1 MRDLFVSLV
10 VLGLLPAVL
19 FQPWIGVML
28 WSWIGYMN
36 PHRLAYGFAA
46 NFPFAMLIALF
57 TMAGLLVTKENK
69 TIPWTRETII
79 LAVFIFWMF
88 ITTMFAV
95 HESLAWV
102 QFQKVVKIQI
112 MTFITL
118 MIMGSPKRLVYLTW
132 IIVLS
137 LGFYGVKGGVFTILT
152 GGGFR
157 VQGPNGTFIGGNNEI
172 GLALIMIIPLMRFLQ
187 MQAKQWYLRHGM
199 TAAMLL
205 TFVAVLGTQSRG
217 ALLGVVAMTV
227 FMIMKSRKKF
237 LFLLLIVAA
246 APVAFNF
253 MPQSWHDRMG
263 TIQTYEEDASAQ
275 GRLYAW
281 RFAFNQALSRPLF
294 GGGYEVF
301 AGQTDA
307 HSIYFEVLGEHG
319 FIGLGLF
326 LSLGLLTWLTGSWV
340 AKQTR
345 KNEELRWCY
354 DLATMLQV
362 SIIGYAVSG
371 AFLGLAYFDLFYH
384 LVAMMV
390 LTKLYV
396 IKHLT
401 GKDGQSREIV
411 SESSNKPRFRSYGV
425 VQLND

>member
-1 MRDLFVSLV
+1 MRDLFVTLV
-10 VLGLLPAVL
+10 VLGMLPAVL

-46 NFPFAMLIALF
+46 DFPFAMLIALF
-57 TMAGLLVTKENK
+57 TMVGLLFSKEDK
-69 TIPWTRETII
+69 KIPWTRETII
-79 LAVFIFWMF
+79 LAMFIFWMF
-88 ITTMFAV
+88 ITTFFAI

-102 QFQKVVKIQI
+102 QFEKVIKIQV

-118 MIMGSPKRLVYLTW
+118 MVMGSQKRLVYLVW

-137 LGFYGVKGGVFTILT
+137 LGFYGIKGGIFTILT

-157 VQGPNGTFIGGNNEI
+157 VQGPYGTFIGGNNEI

-187 MQAKQWYLRHGM
+187 LQLKQWYLRHGM
-199 TAAMLL
+199 TVAILL

-217 ALLGVVAMTV
+217 ALVGVVAMTV

-246 APVAFNF
+246 TPIAFNF

-263 TIQTYEEDASAQ
+263 TIQTYEEDKSAM
-275 GRLYAW
+275 GRIDAW
-281 RFAFNQALSRPLF
+281 TFALNKALERPLT
-294 GGGYEVF
+294 GGGFEAF
-301 AGQTDA
+301 AGMTDA

-319 FIGLGLF
+319 FVGLGLF
-326 LSLGLLTWLTGSWV
+326 LSLGLLTWFSGNWV

-345 KNEELRWCY
+345 KNEQLKWCY

-362 SIIGYAVSG
+362 SLIGYAVSG

-384 LVAMMV
+384 LIAMMV
-390 LTKLYV
+390 LTKVFV
-396 IKHLT
+396 IKYLADNN
-401 GKDGQSREIV
+401 GKTEVSAGEIDKK
-411 SESSNKPRFRSYGV
+411 SRFRSYGV
-425 VQLND
+425 VSFDR

>member
-1 MRDLFVSLV
+1 MRDLFVALV
-10 VLGLLPAVL
+10 VLGLLPTVL

-36 PHRLAYGFAA
+36 PHRLAYGFAYD
-46 NFPFAMLIALF
+46 FPFAMLIALF
-57 TMAGLLVTKENK
+57 TMAGLLISKENK
-69 TIPWTRETII
+69 KIPWTRETII
-79 LAVFIFWMF
+79 LVVFIFWMF
-88 ITTMFAV
+88 ITTIFAV
-95 HESLAWV
+95 YESLAWV
-102 QFQKVVKIQI
+102 QFQKVVKIQV

-118 MIMGSPKRLVYLTW
+118 MIMGSQKRIIYLVW

-137 LGFYGVKGGVFTILT
+137 LGFYGVKGGIFTILT

-157 VQGPNGTFIGGNNEI
+157 VQGPYGTFIGGNNEI

-187 MQAKQWYLRHGM
+187 MQAKQWYMRHGM

-227 FMIMKSRKKF
+227 FLIMKSRKKF

-246 APVAFNF
+246 APIAFNF
-253 MPQSWHDRMG
+253 MPQTWHDRMA
-263 TIQTYEEDASAQ
+263 TIETYEEDQSAM
-275 GRLYAW
+275 GRIEAW
-281 RFAFNQALSRPLF
+281 TFAFKQALKRPLI
-294 GGGYEVF
+294 GGGYEIF
-301 AGQTDA
+301 AGRTEA
-307 HSIYFEVLGEHG
+307 HSIYFEILGEHG

-326 LSLGLLTWLTGSWV
+326 LSLGFLTWFTGSWI
-340 AKQTR
+340 AKETR
-345 KNEELRWCY
+345 KNENLRWCF

-362 SIIGYAVSG
+362 SLIGYAVSG

-384 LVAMMV
+384 LIAMMV

-396 IKHLT
+396 IKHLAD
-401 GKDGQSREIV
+401 KDGLSGGAV
-411 SESSNKPRFRSYGV
+411 SGNDNKPRFRSYGV
-425 VQLND
+425 VKLND